1 MIFGVVVAT
10 PLTPPAVALDKS
22 DRGAGYCITI
32 ESQVVILS
40 TESLIVLKLGF
51 QMYFLRLRVRQS
63 ILSVDPL
70 HSEFDLPYLT
80 LPACRSL
87 INRPDMYFC
96 SHLFSIVF
104 HIVSYSFFTADIC
117 CHPTARPPETK

>member
-32 ESQVVILS
+32 ITGCHSVHRIIDSVEIGLS
-40 TESLIVLKLGF
+40 D
-51 QMYFLRLRVRQS
+51 MHFLRLRVRQS
-63 ILSVDPL
+63 ILSADPL

>member
-40 TESLIVLKLGF
+40 TESLIVLKLGSQICTF
-51 QMYFLRLRVRQS
+51 YVLEYDKAFLV
-63 ILSVDPL
+63 PT
-70 HSEFDLPYLT
+70 PYT
-80 LPACRSL
+80 PSSTYP
-87 INRPDMYFC
+87 I
-96 SHLFSIVF
+96 
-104 HIVSYSFFTADIC
+104 
-117 CHPTARPPETK
+117 